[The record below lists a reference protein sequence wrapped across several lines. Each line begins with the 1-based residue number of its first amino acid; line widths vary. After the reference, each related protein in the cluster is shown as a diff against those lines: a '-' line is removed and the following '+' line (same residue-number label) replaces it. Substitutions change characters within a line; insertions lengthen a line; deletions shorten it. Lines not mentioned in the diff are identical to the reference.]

1 VNGYRSIL
9 AILLLTIAGL
19 AGQAAAQPE
28 PDTKDARDE
37 EARGLFLAGRAA
49 YDDGRYEEALNY
61 FRRSYELSDRPELLY
76 NIGQTASVL
85 NRDEEALWAFE
96 KYLERYENAPNYREV
111 EDRIMRLR
119 RAQQAPAA
127 TEAETGGEA
136 GEEEPDEAEARK
148 GEEGMGLDCGAHVLL
163 SYIDADRPALGPG
176 LGAQGRFGLTFTP
189 QIMAELSAAVSLSPA
204 TETDEDVLNI
214 AVRGGGRYLFTQLRP
229 LVPFLGVGLS
239 VHRWSASRID
249 TNDGSTYGVSDVNW
263 SLDLMGGAR
272 FDIVGSW
279 AAEAILQIASIFK
292 HDVFYDYGAT
302 GFTLALGFVYYI

>member
-1 VNGYRSIL
+1 MIL
-9 AILLLTIAGL
+9 AA
-19 AGQAAAQPE
+19 AVVPDRAAAE
-28 PDTKDARDE
+28 SDKEARDARDE
-37 EARGLFLAGRAA
+37 EARGLFVAGRAA

-127 TEAETGGEA
+127 IEAETGGEA
-136 GEEEPDEAEARK
+136 GEEESDEAEARK

-163 SYIDADRPALGPG
+163 SYINADRPALGPG

-189 QIMAELSAAVSLSPA
+189 NVMAELSGALSFSPS
-204 TETDEDVLNI
+204 TDSDEDVLNI
-214 AVRGGGRYLFTQLRP
+214 FVRGGARWLFVELKP
-229 LVPFLGVGLS
+229 LVPFLGAGLS
-239 VHRWSASRID
+239 VHRWSTSRID

-279 AAEAILQIASIFK
+279 AAEAILQIASIFR